1 MSGIC
6 FKRIQSRS
14 GAVGR
19 GISEARLSDRYIG
32 VPSIILLTFA
42 CQEISVRKMTFL
54 LFGFFKKIPPAQF
67 KCSTAHVYWG
77 KFTITGHRAL
87 QPLWWES
94 WEEGGANGINTRGGA
109 SKTREEESSEISPQT
124 RTLKHGQELFGVLNR
139 IHLKVKVPAVKY
151 QET

>member
-1 MSGIC
+1 MR
-6 FKRIQSRS
+6 FKRIQGRS
-14 GAVGR
+14 GAVDR
-19 GISEARLSDRYIG
+19 GINEARLSDRYIG

-42 CQEISVRKMTFL
+42 CQEISIRKMTFL
-54 LFGFFKKIPPAQF
+54 LFGFLKRFRLPNLNVTRLTSVGTKSPLQG
-67 KCSTAHVYWG
+67 T
-77 KFTITGHRAL
+77 RAL

-109 SKTREEESSEISPQT
+109 SKTRQEKSSEISPQT

-139 IHLKVKVPAVKY
+139 IHLKVKVPAVKH